1 MNYQETRRWL
11 SSRPA
16 SDLEN
21 GVARVNWLLERL
33 DNPQLQVP
41 TVHFVG
47 TNGKGSTLN
56 ALQSIL
62 QASGYTVGRFTSPS
76 IIDFRE
82 QIVFE
87 QEMISEEDFARIVT
101 DLQPL
106 IEDLDQT
113 AGLDAISEF
122 EIVVV
127 AMFVY
132 FAHYQCPDILL
143 VEAGMGGLQD
153 ATNVLAPLAVVCPSI
168 GLDHQA
174 FLGETHAAIAHHKV
188 AVLRERVPLLYA
200 TEQPVV
206 ASVFEQAAKTL
217 DSPTYRLGRDMVLEN
232 SRAGW
237 QIQTP
242 QGSLRDVQLL
252 MTGQHQAQ
260 NAALAVTTAF
270 LLAERFPK
278 LTPETMQTGLAKA
291 FWPGRQELIG
301 PNLLIDGAH
310 NDESVAAL
318 CQTLQTEYAD
328 KEITILFA
336 AIATKPVETMLRQL
350 AAVGQVTVTSFD
362 DPRALALEA
371 YPPEYIQ
378 VASFEDWLSEI
389 DIENEN
395 RLYVVTGSLYFIDPV
410 RKYILSSKKYSRM
423 N

>member
-1 MNYQETRRWL
+1 MNYQETRQWL
-11 SSRPA
+11 SNRPA

-62 QASGYTVGRFTSPS
+62 RSSDYTVGRFTSPS

-132 FAHYQCPDILL
+132 FAHYQRPDILL
-143 VEAGMGGLQD
+143 VEAGMGGLLD
-153 ATNVLAPLAVVCPSI
+153 ATNVLYPLAVIIASI
-168 GLDHQA
+168 GLDHQT
-174 FLGETHAAIAHHKV
+174 FLGQTHAEIAGHKV
-188 AVLRERVPLLYA
+188 GVLKPGVPLIYA